1 MISQE
6 YLPTIQ
12 IIFWAITALGVWLS
26 WLTFKANQKIKR
38 AEWLKSLYE
47 KFYESDLYKEVRK
60 WIDFERL
67 DAELSNDPGNVKEEK
82 LTDFLNFF
90 EFIASLE
97 KMKQLKIDE
106 IQDLFSYYLTR
117 IRQSEKLMAYIR
129 QYEFKNLDRLLYQ
142 SFSNVKKG

>member
-12 IIFWAITALGVWLS
+12 VVFWAITALGVWLS
-26 WLTFKANQKIKR
+26 WRTFKANQKIKR

-47 KFYESDLYKEVRK
+47 KFYESELYKEVRK
-60 WIDFERL
+60 WIDFEKL
-67 DAELSNDPGNVKEEK
+67 DSELLNDPNNSKEEK

-117 IRQSEKLMAYIR
+117 IRQSEKLMSYIR